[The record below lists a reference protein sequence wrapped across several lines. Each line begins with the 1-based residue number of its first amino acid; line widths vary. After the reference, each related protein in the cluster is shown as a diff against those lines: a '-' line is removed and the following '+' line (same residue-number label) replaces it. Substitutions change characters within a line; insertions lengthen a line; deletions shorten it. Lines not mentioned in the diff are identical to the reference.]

1 MNSDLPRIHDAQ
13 QPSLFPETVYD
24 ACTQIGINLWTASQ
38 FHKAG
43 LISFDPEIESDLTD
57 AQYAEMNFVDALVSA
72 NCSPNTLDELLTDLA
87 KPYNYSHSQIYFDW
101 EKRCWRSLPREFDVG
116 NYVSVLVDG
125 DDVDSLYHMKQA
137 AEGALEALGVEND
150 INKDGPNSYAF
161 DPSGSAILIAAK
173 QLLWKIASSSLIDS
187 PSKAVSIGKMFSSL
201 QRLPNV
207 TEEDN
212 VRVELT
218 GPRRMFGTHEIY
230 HWWTVELR
238 DDGELTIS
246 SGGHFY
252 RPETGGDSFSSMLW
266 SVMPGGEPDFN
277 DYLFN
282 LSIVDDADTFENEVQ
297 SINLDAEEYKLKV
310 TDESLEEWVAEEDED
325 ADDS

>member
-1 MNSDLPRIHDAQ
+1 
-13 QPSLFPETVYD
+13 
-24 ACTQIGINLWTASQ
+24 
-38 FHKAG
+38 
-43 LISFDPEIESDLTD
+43 
-57 AQYAEMNFVDALVSA
+57 
-72 NCSPNTLDELLTDLA
+72 
-87 KPYNYSHSQIYFDW
+87 
-101 EKRCWRSLPREFDVG
+101 
-116 NYVSVLVDG
+116 
-125 DDVDSLYHMKQA
+125 
-137 AEGALEALGVEND
+137 
-150 INKDGPNSYAF
+150 
-161 DPSGSAILIAAK
+161 
-173 QLLWKIASSSLIDS
+173 LIDS